1 MRERDI
7 ERKYRKNIE
16 AEGGLC
22 LKLSSPGYSGLPDR
36 MVLMPE
42 GVIWFVEF
50 KSKTGVLSPR
60 QERVIEKLNAMGFRV
75 DVERPPL

>member
-1 MRERDI
+1 MRERDV

-60 QERVIEKLNAMGFRV
+60 QERVIEKLKAMGFRV